1 MEERIPMPVE
11 ITEQAIEVL
20 RNSLQLA
27 GVDMATGGA
36 RLHAARALGGGLN
49 VQVELAD
56 AARQDED
63 VVETD
68 GVRVFIDRTVTEA
81 IPDAIVAVEPQHDR
95 IVVRPAG
102 P

>member
-1 MEERIPMPVE
+1 
-11 ITEQAIEVL
+11 
-20 RNSLQLA
+20 
-27 GVDMATGGA
+27 
-36 RLHAARALGGGLN
+36 
-49 VQVELAD
+49 
-56 AARQDED
+56 
-63 VVETD
+63 VETD

>member
-1 MEERIPMPVE
+1 MPVE
-11 ITEQAIEVL
+11 ITEEAIEVL

-36 RLHAARALGGGLN
+36 RLHTARALGGGIN

-56 AARQDED
+56 AARQGED
-63 VVETD
+63 VIETQ
-68 GVRVFIDRTVTEA
+68 GIRIFIDRTVSEA

>member
-1 MEERIPMPVE
+1 MPVE
-11 ITEQAIEVL
+11 ITEEAIEVL

-27 GVDMATGGA
+27 GVDTATGGA
-36 RLHAARALGGGLN
+36 RLRAARALGGGLN

-56 AARQDED
+56 AARQGDD
-63 VVETD
+63 VIEAR
-68 GVRVFIDRTVTEA
+68 GIRIFIDRTVSEA